1 MPTLLREWSY
11 RFYFYLGDRPEPP
24 NMHVQRD
31 NHIAKLWLDPVALQS
46 SGGMRP
52 YDT

>member
-1 MPTLLREWSY
+1 MPTLLRDGPY

-24 NMHVQRD
+24 HVHVQRD
-31 NHIAKLWLDPVALQS
+31 NHIAKFWLDPVTLHS

-52 YDT
+52 